1 MVTRKFY
8 LKLLMSLLL
17 TATAVPLAQ
26 AQTASSSYLELNATN
41 VAGIGTVPSNN
52 YHLSNYYVYTESEST
67 GSAWLNMS
75 VYGAYYASAN
85 SNNTWIT
92 TSSPNQADAS
102 DSYWT
107 TTSPFLGRP
116 SFFSSNSSYGYGASS
131 GTTMRTINFYVTN
144 CQEVHM
150 SGRTGTKASSNGGA
164 YFYVYECN
172 SDLSEGAQV
181 KSESFNTNSS
191 KFTFSATG
199 LDATKVYKVVGQV
212 KTAYFLEI
220 AFKMPMRLDF
230 IINPT
235 NGGTLDFGEV
245 STTGSKTL
253 NITIENNSGSG
264 VTPTLGSLS
273 APFSTSYVASEIADG
288 ETATIPVRFAPTD
301 GITYN
306 GTFTITLNGVDY
318 TINMTGSG
326 RVNGPTMTDD
336 DFAALTY
343 DWTDSNNVLHEGTP
357 MNEVATS
364 AEQMIALMKAVYT
377 NPNVPG
383 NIYRGYTATGE
394 KETDLVSYPAIGTVS
409 DFAYSDSYGWN
420 IPNVNDLYGSGYS
433 QYLNPTDYLPN
444 KEGLT
449 VLLVEM
455 NDKEVAEAKA
465 TEYGLPT
472 TISGESTYQSTSSYS
487 DLVKKFDVMFKSV
500 RVLTSSKRIGAGET
514 GGTLFKID
522 CDKMNRFFLLGKG
535 RLRTY
540 YSDNVKMTDENGNSY
555 QVMTSDDV
563 NKGPF
568 YQMFEEFSPNVAS
581 AGTSAET
588 DIYQK
593 LVNMENYSVLHD
605 CVSVP
610 TIDGHH
616 EFNLYGVASTSDD
629 CQDVRDMMFFIPERR
644 MTQWSDN
651 SLSAGENK
659 RDKSEDDRY
668 VNYYINNAPKLGL
681 FVIKQYP
688 IDGEQVDGQN
698 TYRLHLTW
706 TSNLLDFLPGED
718 GQYTLY
724 RVITNADGTKTYT
737 PVVENLDPNTFEYDD
752 YVNMQ
757 QNGQQVTYVVRG
769 QDKEQFLTL
778 QMSNEESFII
788 PGLNHAEQL
797 QLRLTNEGFYSRF
810 DPQTHSNYYSNRLT
824 IENTVGTNV
833 KASYL
838 KNGSV
843 LQLYRIPNLAIY
855 SAQLDQQV
863 DAGTITSAERETMRT
878 QYILDNRIN
887 FANATVSNM
896 NTTGSGTGTLTIAP
910 VTTVVNYW
918 DGTVYR
924 ENGEYVASPTTG
936 SFTYD
941 HTANSVVFDNF
952 VVHDNMCVDVTGN
965 THPDSYSYYLTLETA
980 EPFALGNAPVIA
992 TEQNGKIYAYFEK
1005 QYSDWKN
1012 VRAYAW
1018 RGVEGQEGFIKFA
1031 GDWAGTLMTPVK
1043 DENNQETNVYVWS
1056 IDERPDGLLPEK
1068 IIFTLNDSYDNWYEM
1083 GQVDFV
1089 NGGYYNS
1096 ELKQNE
1102 YGNYYVSSSFVGV
1115 AATSNHAYS
1124 NLVDVNTHKTKM
1136 TAGAYDWTAVDGD
1149 KTHDLK
1155 IANEF
1160 DITVKKSSKSEILG
1174 YYAYRWDS
1182 SYGTDENPYAILD
1195 NDGNDISPNGQAG
1208 NQDQFYTVAMNTD
1221 YTANAIFQGRTV
1233 MDVPFIDNY
1242 ITEHANE
1249 WTYVPVVEVF
1259 APVGAV
1265 DANGNDREDYNTYG
1279 ASLQKLASA
1288 KIEVTPSFTATTG
1301 TGQDG
1306 YEWTM
1311 NGSTY
1316 VYYNNLLQVNVLD
1329 LPQGYQV
1336 DKVRAWRK
1344 VNATDFL
1351 GEQAPNLPN
1360 TPDYRHRAVLDK
1372 NGEYMFSNYNTSNYD
1387 PESRYD
1393 IQKDGFIGGEE
1404 DANHIMA
1411 GTFGGKKL
1419 NQGETVTVDFV
1430 VRVYFTK
1437 TGTGAKD
1444 GENKTYYIAE
1454 TTATGVLNSDIQT
1467 SIFGVESVK
1476 EVARIKYYNMAGI
1489 ESDVPFQGVN
1499 IEVTTYTD
1507 GSRTTRKIMK

>member
-343 DWTDSNNVLHEGTP
+343 DWTDSNNVLHKGTP

-364 AEQMIALMKAVYT
+364 AEQIVALLKAVYT
-377 NPNVPG
+377 NKAVPG
-383 NIYRGYTATGE
+383 NIYRGFTADGARE
-394 KETDLVSYPAIGTVS
+394 ADMVSYPAIGSVS
-409 DFAYSDSYGWN
+409 SGSFTDSYGWGFN
-420 IPNVNDLYGSGYS
+420 TANIVTVGSTSYADPTEYIPNE
-433 QYLNPTDYLPN
+433 
-444 KEGLT
+444 EGLT
-449 VLLVEM
+449 VILVEM
-455 NDKEVAEAKA
+455 NDQTVAEAKA

-472 TISGESTYQSTSSYS
+472 TISGSSDYQSTSGYT
-487 DLVKKFDVMFKSV
+487 DLVQKFDVMFKSA
-500 RVLTSSKRIGAGET
+500 RVLTSSKNLGGGNDA
-514 GGTLFKID
+514 GTLFKID
-522 CDKMNRFFLLGKG
+522 CDKMNRFFLLAKG
-535 RLRTY
+535 HLRTPNDVNNTY
-540 YSDNVKMTDENGNSY
+540 YANGKSY
-555 QVMTSDDV
+555 QVVKNSSIHM
-563 NKGPF
+563 GPF
-568 YQMFEEFSPNVAS
+568 YEMFEQFSPNVAASSSS
-581 AGTSAET
+581 AQT

-593 LVNMENYSVLHD
+593 MVNMEAYGVLHD
-605 CVSVP
+605 CVSIPSVG
-610 TIDGHH
+610 GHH

-644 MTQWSDN
+644 MTYWYDS
-651 SLSAGENK
+651 ENHSVDYGF
-659 RDKSEDDRY
+659 RDPRDHDYEHPDVIIPTDEKY
-668 VNYYINNAPKLGL
+668 MNYHPDMQPRVGL
-681 FVIKQYP
+681 FVIKQFP
-688 IDGEQVDGQN
+688 ITGNQIDNQN
-698 TYRLHLTW
+698 TYKLHLTW

-718 GQYTLY
+718 GKYSLY
-724 RVITNADGTKTYT
+724 RVVIIDGVKQYVKVADD
-737 PVVENLDPNTFEYDD
+737 LDPNTFEYDD
-752 YVNMQ
+752 YVPMLQ
-757 QNGQQVTYVVRG
+757 HGQTVTYVVRG
-769 QDKEQFLTL
+769 QDEEEFLTL
-778 QMSNEESFII
+778 QYSNEESFII

-797 QLRLTNEGFYSRF
+797 QLKLTNEGFYSRF

-824 IENTVGTNV
+824 IENSVGTNV

-838 KNGSV
+838 ENGSV
-843 LQLYRIPNLAIY
+843 LELYRIPNLASY
-855 SAQLDQQV
+855 SAGLDA
-863 DAGTITSAERETMRT
+863 DITLTQEERDELRT
-878 QYILDNRIN
+878 EYILEHRIN

-910 VTTVVNYW
+910 VTTAPNYW
-918 DGTVYR
+918 DGSVYR
-924 ENGEYVASPTTG
+924 VKGEYVASPTTG

-941 HTANSVVFDNF
+941 HDANSVVFTNF

-965 THPDSYSYYLTLETA
+965 THPDDYSYYLTLETA

-992 TEQNGKIYAYFEK
+992 TEQNGKIYAYFEVD
-1005 QYSDWKN
+1005 YSDWYE

-1018 RGVEGQEGFIKFA
+1018 KGVEGQEGFERFA
-1031 GDWAGTLMTPVK
+1031 GDWAGTDMERLK
-1043 DENNQETNVYVWS
+1043 DKNGNNTNVYRWM
-1056 IDERPDGLLPEK
+1056 IDEKEDGRLPEY
-1068 IIFTLNDSYDNWYEM
+1068 IIFSYKNGSYNEFKQT
-1083 GQVDFV
+1083 GNLEFT
-1089 NGGYYNS
+1089 NGGYYKIS
-1096 ELKQNE
+1096 GL
-1102 YGNYYVSSSFVGV
+1102 VGV

-1124 NLVDVNTHKTKM
+1124 NLVNVSTHKTKM
-1136 TAGAYDWTAVDGD
+1136 TAGAYDWTDVEGD
-1149 KTHDLK
+1149 NTHDLK

-1160 DITVKKSSKSEILG
+1160 DITVKQSSKSEILG

-1182 SYGTDENPYAILD
+1182 SYGPDTDKPYAILD
-1195 NDGNDISPNGQAG
+1195 DDCNDISPNGQAG
-1208 NQDQFYTVAMNTD
+1208 NQGQFYTVAMNTD

-1242 ITEHANE
+1242 IKDHADE
-1249 WTYVPVVEVF
+1249 WTYAPVVEVF

-1316 VYYNNLLQVNVLD
+1316 VYYNNLLLVNVLD

-1454 TTATGVLNSDIQT
+1454 TTATGVLNSDIPT